1 MQIKIW
7 MENKK
12 SHKFYFAIK
21 NSQQWYNVMAECRR
35 LFGKEWSCQGKVRR
49 KLDKIRWSDNPR
61 VDVWFEVPDSKF
73 GVWITLKT
81 GVELIKQEIKKPVN
95 N

>member
-1 MQIKIW
+1 
-7 MENKK
+7 
-12 SHKFYFAIK
+12 
-21 NSQQWYNVMAECRR
+21 
-35 LFGKEWSCQGKVRR
+35 
-49 KLDKIRWSDNPR
+49 